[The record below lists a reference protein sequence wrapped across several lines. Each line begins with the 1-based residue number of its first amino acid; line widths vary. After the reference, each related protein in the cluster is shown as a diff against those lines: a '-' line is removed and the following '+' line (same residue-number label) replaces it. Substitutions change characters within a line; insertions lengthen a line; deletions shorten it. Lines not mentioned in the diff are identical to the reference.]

1 MSQYLKYLYM
11 KDLSK
16 IWPEFI
22 TISSQSSV
30 EMRKCRARPSAAHQV
45 GDFLG
50 PRAG

>member
-16 IWPEFI
+16 MWPEFI
-22 TISSQSSV
+22 TVSSQSSL
-30 EMRKCRARPSAAHQV
+30 ELRNCRAGPSTAHPE

-50 PRAG
+50 PRDG